1 MSLVNV
7 FKGSRGCGLF
17 RVVLILY
24 FNIGYVKNYML
35 PVIFFSKF
43 TYVYIHLT
51 VEKEFL
57 RS

>member
-1 MSLVNV
+1 MNV

-35 PVIFFSKF
+35 QVIFFSKF